1 MMFIDDNGYI
11 EYNIKDHSIIDI
23 WITER
28 RNMEE
33 IKLIK
38 DIVASPNADTLSNR
52 LMNAK
57 VELNATRNF
66 LNDAGNF
73 RTDDYDMGLSCEVI
87 LSKYIEYLQYKVEML
102 EKMHTKLQ
110 NNKYIKRDELLELT
124 TVPKKK
130 KPNTK
135 KEVSCS
141 IPYTSSDNADM
152 LLL

>member
-1 MMFIDDNGYI
+1 MD
-11 EYNIKDHSIIDI
+11 
-23 WITER
+23 
-28 RNMEE
+28 E

-87 LSKYIEYLQYKVEML
+87 LSKYIEYLQYKVKML

-110 NNKYIKRDELLELT
+110 NNKYIKRDELPELT

-130 KPNTK
+130 KLNTK
-135 KEVSCS
+135 KEVSYS
-141 IPYTSSDNADM
+141 IPYTSSDNSDM

>member
-1 MMFIDDNGYI
+1 MD
-11 EYNIKDHSIIDI
+11 
-23 WITER
+23 
-28 RNMEE
+28 E

-87 LSKYIEYLQYKVEML
+87 LNKYIEYLQYKVKML

-110 NNKYIKRDELLELT
+110 NNKYIKRDEAPELT
-124 TVPKKK
+124 TVPKKN
-130 KPNTK
+130 KPNIK
-135 KEVSCS
+135 KKVSYS
-141 IPYTSSDNADM
+141 IPYTSSDNVDM

>member
-1 MMFIDDNGYI
+1 
-11 EYNIKDHSIIDI
+11 
-23 WITER
+23 
-28 RNMEE
+28 MEE

-87 LSKYIEYLQYKVEML
+87 LSKYIEYLQYKVKML

-110 NNKYIKRDELLELT
+110 NNKYIKRDELLEELIT
-124 TVPKKK
+124 IPKKK

-141 IPYTSSDNADM
+141 IPYTNSDNVDM

>member
-1 MMFIDDNGYI
+1 MD
-11 EYNIKDHSIIDI
+11 
-23 WITER
+23 
-28 RNMEE
+28 E

-38 DIVASPNADTLSNR
+38 DIKDIVTKQDADTISNK
-52 LMNAK
+52 LMDSK
-57 VELNATRNF
+57 VELNVTRSFLNDTRNF
-66 LNDAGNF
+66 S
-73 RTDDYDMGLSCEVI
+73 TDDYDIGLSCKMI
-87 LSKYIEYLQYKVEML
+87 LRKHIEYLQYKIEML

-110 NNKYIKRDELLELT
+110 NNKYIKRDELLEELT
-124 TVPKKK
+124 TIPKKK

>member
-1 MMFIDDNGYI
+1 MD
-11 EYNIKDHSIIDI
+11 
-23 WITER
+23 
-28 RNMEE
+28 E

-87 LSKYIEYLQYKVEML
+87 LSKYIEYLQYKVKML
-102 EKMHTKLQ
+102 EKIHTKLQ
-110 NNKYIKRDELLELT
+110 NNKYIKRDEAPELT
-124 TVPKKK
+124 IIPKKSDAKTVHK

-141 IPYTSSDNADM
+141 IPYASSDNVDM

>member
-1 MMFIDDNGYI
+1 
-11 EYNIKDHSIIDI
+11 
-23 WITER
+23 
-28 RNMEE
+28 MEE

-38 DIVASPNADTLSNR
+38 DIVASPNADTIRNK

-57 VELNATRNF
+57 VELNRARNF
-66 LNDAGNF
+66 LTNAGNF
-73 RTDDYDMGLSCEVI
+73 RTYDYDMSLSCEVI
-87 LSKYIEYLQYKVEML
+87 LSKYIEYLQYKVKML

-110 NNKYIKRDELLELT
+110 NNKYIKRDELLEELITVPNELLEELT

-135 KEVSCS
+135 KEVSYS
-141 IPYTSSDNADM
+141 IPYTSFDNDDM

>member
-1 MMFIDDNGYI
+1 
-11 EYNIKDHSIIDI
+11 
-23 WITER
+23 
-28 RNMEE
+28 
-33 IKLIK
+33 
-38 DIVASPNADTLSNR
+38 
-52 LMNAK
+52 MNAK
-57 VELNATRNF
+57 VELNVTRNF

-87 LSKYIEYLQYKVEML
+87 LNKYIEYLQYKIKML

-110 NNKYIKRDELLELT
+110 NNKYIKRDELLEELT
-124 TVPKKK
+124 TIPKKK

-141 IPYTSSDNADM
+141 IPYTSLDNADM